1 MRSGNHVL
9 LVALV
14 LVVSVVAL
22 PALALGIHVT
32 GSPEV
37 QILAPLAGQTVS
49 SVGVRLQISVS
60 NFSLDGAS
68 IGGANE
74 ANHGHYHVWVN
85 DTFTGLLTAAPIVDV
100 STFPVGP
107 MKLGVSLVN
116 NDHSQ
121 LSPQVWH
128 NISVTV
134 VAPSVTFLHPTDG
147 GTVSTMGARFQLD
160 VQGFE
165 LDTENYGGE
174 PIPGHGHYHA
184 FVDIGTP
191 NETFIGTP
199 TEPFFDVG
207 ALTPGPHNITVNLRT
222 NNHALLSPN
231 IEATMM
237 VTAVEPSIKI
247 VSPANNAGVSGQ
259 GFRLVVD
266 IAGWELDV
274 ENYNGNPI
282 PGHGHYHVIVDGTST
297 VGTPQQRT
305 FSVPSLADGTHTIT
319 VNLRMNNHS
328 LLSPNVED
336 TITVNVGGPSIAIV
350 SPAEGSMVSSR
361 GFQLQVEVTG
371 FELDAENYGG
381 DPIPGRGHYHVV
393 IDGATAGT
401 PTGRTFDVGALAAGS
416 HTIVVNLR
424 TNNHAL
430 LVPNAEATITVTT
443 VDPSISIVSPLAG
456 AVSTL
461 GFGLEVA
468 IAGWELDAENY
479 NGNPIPGRGHYHVF
493 VDGALAGTPT
503 IPTFR
508 IDSLT
513 AGSHTI
519 TVDLRTN
526 NHQLLSPTVEAS
538 ITVTAAAPSISI
550 LEPADGATVGATV
563 ALRVDIGGFTIYPE
577 AIELANVPGRGHYHV
592 TVDGTTIDFQ
602 VTGPV
607 YAIEDLAEGD
617 HTVEVSLHNNDH
629 SALSPAVSDQVTI
642 TVAAAAPP
650 PPAGVDSLVF
660 IATTVSLIVV
670 LVVVA
675 AVLYLW
681 GRKGKEG
688 T

>member
-14 LVVSVVAL
+14 LVVSVAAL

-32 GSPEV
+32 GNPEV

-60 NFSLDGAS
+60 NFSLDGAA
-68 IGGANE
+68 IGGTNE

-116 NDHSQ
+116 NDHTP

-134 VAPSVTFLHPTDG
+134 EAPSVTFLHPAEG
-147 GTVSTMGARFQLD
+147 ATVSTAGARFQVG

-165 LDTENYGGE
+165 LDVENYNGA
-174 PIPGHGHYHA
+174 PIPGHGHYHT
-184 FVDIGTP
+184 FVDGVLV
-191 NETFIGTP
+191 GTP
-199 TEPFFDVG
+199 TAPFFDVSS
-207 ALTPGPHNITVNLRT
+207 LTPGDHTVFVDLRG
-222 NNHALLSPN
+222 NNHVPLSPSVN
-231 IEATMM
+231 DTIT
-237 VTAVEPSIKI
+237 VTAVEPSISI
-247 VSPANNAGVSGQ
+247 AAPAEGSEVSTEFQLDVA
-259 GFRLVVD
+259 
-266 IAGWELDV
+266 IAGWELDG

-282 PGHGHYHVIVDGTST
+282 PGHGHYHVFVDGSL
-297 VGTPQQRT
+297 VGTPT
-305 FSVPSLADGTHTIT
+305 VPVFMIGPLAPGAHNLT
-319 VNLRMNNHS
+319 V
-328 LLSPNVED
+328 D
-336 TITVNVGGPSIAIV
+336 
-350 SPAEGSMVSSR
+350 
-361 GFQLQVEVTG
+361 
-371 FELDAENYGG
+371 
-381 DPIPGRGHYHVV
+381 
-393 IDGATAGT
+393 
-401 PTGRTFDVGALAAGS
+401 
-416 HTIVVNLR
+416 LR
-424 TNNHAL
+424 TNNHQTL
-430 LVPNAEATITVTT
+430 SPTVKAIINFTA
-443 VDPSISIVSPLAG
+443 VAPSIAIRSPANGASVSAE
-456 AVSTL
+456 
-461 GFGLEVA
+461 GFQLDVA
-468 IAGWELDAENY
+468 IAGWELDGENY
-479 NGNPIPGRGHYHVF
+479 NGNPIPGHGHYHVF
-493 VDGALAGTPT
+493 VDGSLAGTPTTPSFAIGAMTAGDHTILVDLRTNNHQLLSPTAEASITVTAVAPSISIVAPAANAMVSILGIDLEVAIGGWELDGENYNGNPIPGHGHYHVFVDGNLAGTPT

-563 ALRVDIGGFTIYPE
+563 ALRVDIGGFVIDAE
-577 AIELANVPGRGHYHV
+577 AVGLASVPGRGHYHV
-592 TVDGTTIDFQ
+592 TVDGTTIDFE

-617 HTVEVSLHNNDH
+617 HTIEVSLHNNDH
-629 SALSPAVSDQVTI
+629 TALSPAASDQVTI
-642 TVAAAAPP
+642 TVAPAAPT
-650 PPAGVDSLVF
+650 PPAGVDPLVF

-670 LVVVA
+670 LAVVA
-675 AVLYLW
+675 IALYLW
-681 GRKGKEG
+681 GRKSQGG